1 MTEKMPA
8 GDERKIDFLSGVSV
22 DGAPLSYMVALAAV
36 VVALSF
42 FPMSVILVTGGS
54 FPISQGVLGLVGWIL
69 GPIAGA
75 VTSGIG
81 GLIAI
86 FLAPHTAGPIPVLRI
101 VGNAIASFAA
111 GAMLFRQARKNW
123 WLVIWFIGLISLV
136 IYLGRAILIN
146 GVGIWP
152 AVAASFVDWSA
163 LILYALPTR
172 TLIANWIQSKNMGR
186 VVLGLALGTWTVYGL
201 SHLVLTAIYYS
212 MFNWPEVQF
221 YPLIAAIPFE
231 NLLRS
236 AVAVVIGSGVI
247 AGLRAIG
254 LIKPKNAVY

>member
-1 MTEKMPA
+1 M
-8 GDERKIDFLSGVSV
+8 I
-22 DGAPLSYMVALAAV
+22 ALAAV

-42 FPMSVILVTGGS
+42 FPMSVIFITGGS
-54 FPISQGVLGLVGWIL
+54 FPISQGVLGLIGWIL
-69 GPIAGA
+69 GPVAGA

-86 FLAPHTAGPIPVLRI
+86 FLAPHTAGPVPVLRI

-111 GAMLFRQARKNW
+111 GAMIVNHSRKNW
-123 WLVIWFIGLISLV
+123 WLAIWILGLISLI

-146 GVGIWP
+146 GVGVMP
-152 AVAASFVDWSA
+152 AVGASFVDWSA

-172 TLIANWIQSKNMGR
+172 LMIANWLRSKKLWH
-186 VVLGLALGTWTVYGL
+186 VALGLALGTWVVYGL
-201 SHLVLTAIYYS
+201 SHLILTAVYYS
-212 MFNWPEVQF
+212 MFNWPEIQF
-221 YPLIAAIPFE
+221 YPLIVAIPFE

-236 AVAVVIGSGVI
+236 VVAVVIGSGVI

-254 LIKPKNAVY
+254 MVKPKNANY

>member
-1 MTEKMPA
+1 MSEIKPA
-8 GDERKIDFLSGVSV
+8 GEERKVEFLGGVAI
-22 DGAPLSYMVALAAV
+22 DGAPLTYMIALAAV

-69 GPIAGA
+69 GPVAGA

-86 FLAPHTAGPIPVLRI
+86 FLAPHTAGPIPILRI

-111 GAMLFRQARKNW
+111 GAMLVKQARKNW
-123 WLVIWFIGLISLV
+123 WLVIWIIGLISLI
-136 IYLGRAILIN
+136 IYLGRAILLN

-163 LILYALPTR
+163 LLLYALPTR
-172 TLIANWIQSKNMGR
+172 TLVADWIQSKNMGR
-186 VVLGLALGTWTVYGL
+186 VALGLALGTWTVYGL

-212 MFNWPEVQF
+212 MFNWPEIQF

-254 LIKPKNAVY
+254 LVKPDNAVY